1 MTRSWQKNRFSAE
14 SEEPLGP
21 MANFLDLMLVFACG
35 LIAALIAMSDQLQD
49 HFQQSSTQAEYS
61 EKAIIETGKEIP
73 ESPLGRQG
81 GAEGFEAVG
90 QVFRDPKTGQLILI
104 GD

>member
-1 MTRSWQKNRFSAE
+1 
-14 SEEPLGP
+14 

-35 LIAALIAMSDQLQD
+35 MIAALIAMSDQLQD
-49 HFQQSSTQAEYS
+49 HFQQPSTQARYS
-61 EKAIIETGKEIP
+61 EKQIIETGKEIP

-81 GAEGFEAVG
+81 GADGFEAVG
-90 QVFRDPKTGQLILI
+90 QVFRDPKTGKLILI

>member
-1 MTRSWQKNRFSAE
+1 MARSWQKNRFSTE

-35 LIAALIAMSDQLQD
+35 LIAALIAMSEQLQD
-49 HFQQSSTQAEYS
+49 HFQQTVKPLTHS
-61 EKAIIETGKEIP
+61 EKIIETGKEIP

-81 GAEGFEAVG
+81 GSDGFEAVG
-90 QVFRDPKTGQLILI
+90 QVFRDPKTGKLILI